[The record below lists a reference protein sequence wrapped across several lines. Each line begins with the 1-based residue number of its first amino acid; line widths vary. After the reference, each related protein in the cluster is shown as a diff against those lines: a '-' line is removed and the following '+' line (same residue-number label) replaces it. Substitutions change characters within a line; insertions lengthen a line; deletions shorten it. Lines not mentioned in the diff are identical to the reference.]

1 MDAIKHRVH
10 CVTYCAGPPG
20 RLNIMQMNSNKGKV
34 IIIGGG
40 IVGLTSAYYLLKSGW
55 KVTLLDRGD
64 LTSNCSSGNAGMIVP
79 SHFIP
84 LAAPGMIS
92 KGIKWMFNSRSPFYV
107 KPSLDLALISWGLK
121 FMKSATASHVEHS
134 APYLRDYHLFSRQLY
149 TDLAKEPDFSFG
161 LENKGIL
168 MLYKTEKAGEEEIHV
183 GRDAQKLGLDVDLLN
198 KEQVQALEP
207 NVNLDVIGAV
217 HYRCDAHL
225 YPNALIPQLIA
236 YIRKNGGEIRNNSE
250 VNGFTMKNG
259 EITSVQTNS
268 GPVDGDLVVM
278 TGGTWLPQLAKLAG
292 LTIPV
297 MPGKGY
303 SFMESNTEH
312 PIIHPALLVEA
323 RVAVT
328 PMNGQV
334 RFGGT
339 MEIAP
344 VNDKVNMNRVEGI
357 VHSIPKYFAGLNI
370 PVPQVKDIW
379 YGFRPCSP
387 DGLPYLGYSKK
398 VKNLI
403 VAGGHGMM
411 GISLGPA
418 TGKVVAELADKK
430 PTSIAISV
438 YDPQRYN

>member
-1 MDAIKHRVH
+1 MDK
-10 CVTYCAGPPG
+10 
-20 RLNIMQMNSNKGKV
+20 QKGKV
-34 IIIGGG
+34 VIIGGG
-40 IVGLTSAYYLLKSGW
+40 IMGLASAYYLLKSGW
-55 KVTLLDRGD
+55 KVTVLDKGD
-64 LTSNCSSGNAGMIVP
+64 MTNNCSYGNAGMIVP

-107 KPSLDLALISWGLK
+107 KPSLDFSLISWGLK

-149 TDLAKEPDFSFG
+149 QDLAQDSGFDFG
-161 LENKGIL
+161 LETKGIL

-183 GRDAQKLGLDVDLLN
+183 GRDAQKLGLDVDILD

-207 NVNLDVIGAV
+207 HANLDVIGAV

-225 YPNALIPQLIA
+225 YPNALIPQLIS
-236 YIRKNGGEIRNNSE
+236 YVEKNGGEIKTNSG
-250 VNGFTMKNG
+250 VTDFDIQNG
-259 EITSVQTNS
+259 EIKAVKTSAGDVK
-268 GPVDGDLVVM
+268 GDLVVM
-278 TGGTWLPQLAKLAG
+278 TGGTWLPELAKLAG

-303 SFMESNTEH
+303 SFMEPNDVH
-312 PIIHPALLVEA
+312 KIIHPSLLIEA

-357 VHSIPKYFAGLNI
+357 VNSIPEYYSDLRTELPK
-370 PVPQVKDIW
+370 VKDVW

-398 VKNLI
+398 LKNLI

-411 GISLGPA
+411 GVSLGPA
-418 TGKVVAELADKK
+418 TGKIVAELADRSN
-430 PTSIAISV
+430 TSVDISI